1 MAVSRPFRNRAY
13 DEAPRDV
20 TKDNKE
26 GCYISQ
32 NRIIM
37 VEVGVD
43 GDMVIVDRSLELAV
57 WEL

>member
-1 MAVSRPFRNRAY
+1 MSRPFRNRAY